1 MSQTLNT
8 VPNFNGSNYGY
19 WKSRMRFF
27 LKSVDIW
34 SAIKSGFN
42 IPDKPTV
49 EWSNVE
55 KHSHVMNDKAMNALY
70 LAISQIL
77 SFA

>member
-27 LKSVDIW
+27 FKSIDVW
-34 SAIKSGFN
+34 SVIEVGFN
-42 IPDKPTV
+42 ALDKPTTK
-49 EWSNVE
+49 WFNV
-55 KHSHVMNDKAMNALY
+55 KKQTRMANGRAMNALC
-70 LAISQIL
+70 LAISN
-77 SFA
+77 

>member
-8 VPNFNGSNYGY
+8 VPNFNGSNYGH

-27 LKSVDIW
+27 LKSIDVW
-34 SAIKSGFN
+34 SPIEYGFN
-42 IPDKPTV
+42 LPDKPIA

-55 KHSHVMNDKAMNALY
+55 KHSHVENDKAMNALY
-70 LAISQIL
+70 LATSQTE
-77 SFA
+77 